1 MDIFF
6 NRLQTIWILASE
18 MLLQDLYGF
27 FYLLLYTFSNILFSI
42 FLYCLETIM
51 KNFIQLMLVFTDLEA
66 LDEGATLSAI
76 ACSQEIW

>member
-66 LDEGATLSAI
+66 LDEGATLSGI